1 VSGQSVL
8 AGDWSVDEVLKQIDR
23 ATKGMRGLTG
33 EITLTDQQGGAEA
46 GSMDGK
52 VSIRM
57 DGRVR
62 LEAEGQDPKT
72 VLCIPG
78 KMFVYEPQK
87 SMVTEYALARHPGKL
102 AQYTLVGFSE
112 QGSALKKNH
121 LVTLVEEDDLE
132 GHSIVLLELTPK
144 SDQLRSSIS
153 KIRLWI
159 DQATWFPVQ
168 QRIFHSSAETH
179 LTVRYANL
187 SRNDKLSNEPFK
199 PQWPKGTRKQK
210 P

>member
-1 VSGQSVL
+1 
-8 AGDWSVDEVLKQIDR
+8 VLKQVDK

-33 EITLTDQQGGAEA
+33 EMTLVDQQGSTEV
-46 GSMDGK
+46 GSMEGK
-52 VSIRM
+52 VSILM

-72 VLCIPG
+72 VLCVPG
-78 KMFVYEPQK
+78 KMFVYVPEE
-87 SMVTEYALARHPGKL
+87 SLVTEYALAKHLDKL

-112 QGSALKKNH
+112 RGTGLKKDH
-121 LVTLVEEDDLE
+121 LVTLVEESELE
-132 GHSIVLLELTPK
+132 GHSTVLLELTPK
-144 SDQLRSSIS
+144 SDRLRGSIS

-159 DQATWFPVQ
+159 DQATWLPVQ

-187 SRNDKLSNEPFK
+187 SRNDKLSMDPFK
-199 PQWPKGTRKQK
+199 PKWPKGTRKQK
-210 P
+210 L